1 MQQSETLE
9 IQAFIDERRM
19 SAQQWL
25 LTALCFAIV
34 LCDGMDVAVMGF
46 LAPAIIEEWD
56 LSRAAFGLVMAAA
69 PIGLAL
75 GAIFAGSSSDFFGRR
90 RVLLASVFAFGVLTW
105 LTAEARTPAQMAA
118 LRLATGLGLGAAMP
132 NTTTL
137 LSEYV
142 PARSRSFLL
151 ATMFTGFNFGSAII
165 GFVAAYMLPRWGWQ
179 SVLHFGA
186 AIPLLLWL
194 AMLFVLPESARFMVV
209 RGHPAERI
217 RKVLARVSGA
227 DLSGI
232 GRFVLQEERVA
243 ARQPVAALF
252 SSAFAR
258 RTFTLWVCY
267 FMGLLVI
274 YLTTSWLPTM
284 MRNESM
290 SIDYA
295 ANVTAMFQLG
305 GTLGAILVGLA
316 MDRFGATRSVAIA
329 YMAGGLTLIL
339 LGVGG
344 LQAAVLPLI
353 VALVGFCMSGGQ
365 TGLNAYAPN
374 CYPTAIRATGVS
386 WMLGVG
392 RLGSILGSSI
402 GGVLMGFGWS
412 FTTIFCVLAIPA
424 GLAALA
430 ITLNG
435 RDAERARAQAIGG

>member
-1 MQQSETLE
+1 MQQSDTLE
-9 IQAFIDERRM
+9 IQSFIDERRM
-19 SAQQWL
+19 SAQQWM
-25 LTALCFAIV
+25 LTVQCFAIV

-46 LAPAIIEEWD
+46 LAPSIIEEWGI
-56 LSRAAFGLVMAAA
+56 SRAAFGVVMAAA

-75 GAIFAGSSSDFFGRR
+75 GAIIAGSSSDIFGRR

-105 LTAEARTPAQMAA
+105 LTAEAQTPSQMAA
-118 LRLATGLGLGAAMP
+118 LRFATGLGLGAAMP

-142 PARSRSFLL
+142 PKRSRSFLL

-186 AIPLLLWL
+186 LIPLLLWVV
-194 AMLFVLPESARFMVV
+194 MLFLLPESARFMVV
-209 RGHPAERI
+209 RGHSVEKI
-217 RKVLARVSGA
+217 RKMLARVSGA
-227 DLSGI
+227 DLSGV
-232 GRFVLQEERVA
+232 GQFALLEEKVA
-243 ARQPVAALF
+243 AKQPVAALL
-252 SSAFAR
+252 SSAFAL
-258 RTFTLWVCY
+258 RTFTLWICY

-274 YLTTSWLPTM
+274 YLATSWLPTM
-284 MRNESM
+284 MRDEGM

-305 GTLGAILVGLA
+305 GTVGAILVGLA
-316 MDRFGATRSVAIA
+316 MDRFGATRSVAVA

-344 LQAAVLPLI
+344 LQAAALPLI

-386 WMLGVG
+386 WMLGMG

-402 GGVLMGFGWS
+402 GGVLMSFGWS
-412 FTTIFCVLAIPA
+412 FTTIFCVLAVPA
-424 GLAALA
+424 VLAALA
-430 ITLNG
+430 ITING
-435 RDAERARAQAIGG
+435 REVKRSRVQAVGG